1 MTYVYSWERTS
12 TISPLD
18 FISDQ
23 NNIWEDEHDS
33 DNLETLLIPVDEFD
47 DLEIL

>member
-1 MTYVYSWERTS
+1 MSYKYSWERT
-12 TISPLD
+12 TTLSPLD

-33 DNLETLLIPVDEFD
+33 DSIETLLIPVDNFD